1 MRFVPRITIFVFLFS
16 IAGIGCGGGSMS
28 SQRNSSMQPAITL
41 EASPST
47 VTSGVTTVL
56 TWKASNTVSV
66 SINGLGRFP
75 ATGSTKVT
83 PAVTTTY
90 TAAATGPGGTS
101 SSSTVVHVMT
111 AVDKPTLEFS
121 AQPSNI
127 TAGESS
133 TLSWIANNATSVS
146 IAGVGTFPAT
156 GSVQVTPTSTYTYAA
171 TATGAGGTAS
181 SNTTV
186 TVTSEQNPPPKV
198 SASNVDDSM
207 NGWKPVCVLPTC
219 NPGGSGRPTK
229 VSQTI
234 DHSSPSKDGESM
246 ELLLAGPKDTNALW
260 TYRAGA
266 DDNATSFSMTFWV
279 YPTGAASSAG
289 SFEFDQFDFS
299 SSTGIEFMFGTQCN
313 QVSKLWQVFDQLH
326 NHWMNTAVGC
336 SLPANQWSEVRWD
349 AHRVSGDT
357 NRCDGMPCMY
367 YDSVTVDGTVHPVNA
382 KYPAGYLP
390 HGWSSS
396 VGFQFQIDIGNVGS
410 PVMVEEFLDLADFS
424 AI

>member
-1 MRFVPRITIFVFLFS
+1 MTVSKFPGKTSETIQMKIVHKVLVGFYVGLLFS
-16 IAGIGCGGGSMS
+16 ALSLA
-28 SQRNSSMQPAITL
+28 QTP
-41 EASPST
+41 
-47 VTSGVTTVL
+47 
-56 TWKASNTVSV
+56 NTQ
-66 SINGLGRFP
+66 
-75 ATGSTKVT
+75 
-83 PAVTTTY
+83 
-90 TAAATGPGGTS
+90 
-101 SSSTVVHVMT
+101 
-111 AVDKPTLEFS
+111 E
-121 AQPSNI
+121 
-127 TAGESS
+127 
-133 TLSWIANNATSVS
+133 
-146 IAGVGTFPAT
+146 
-156 GSVQVTPTSTYTYAA
+156 
-171 TATGAGGTAS
+171 
-181 SNTTV
+181 
-186 TVTSEQNPPPKV
+186 V
-198 SASNVDDSM
+198 SANNVDDSM

-266 DDNATSFSMTFWV
+266 DDSATSFSMTFWV

-336 SLPANQWSEVRWD
+336 SLPANQGSEVRWD